1 MNKLP
6 GTDHDVAFGGAD
18 KLLPDWRKNRA
29 LADEA
34 DPDDEETE
42 TSDDVI
48 AMIGFDPEKEKD
60 DDMNTKNKNCSLR
73 SALLNRMRCAKNTSQ
88 IAMFSPSPC
97 ISKYAAGKRQAV
109 AKNTGTSEG
118 VKKSWQKRKRSSI
131 ALSEADLHEAVHD
144 AHGYLKETLG
154 KEPSHQDIAD
164 QLHHEHGIKVH
175 PNKVRD
181 IIVPLTGPG
190 SWLHA
195 QGQKTSA
202 QADAEERQA
211 VARGRLL
218 RHLNKSRRPKPL
230 PKSG

>member
-1 MNKLP
+1 MKDNSQ
-6 GTDHDVAFGGAD
+6 TS
-18 KLLPDWRKNRA
+18 
-29 LADEA
+29 LASEIA
-34 DPDDEETE
+34 ATAEEFAR
-42 TSDDVI
+42 VI
-48 AMIGFDPEKEKD
+48 ADGKRILAAL
-60 DDMNTKNKNCSLR
+60 NVTAKNAGMGNCSLR
-73 SALLNRMRCAKNTSQ
+73 SALLNRMRCAKNTTQ
-88 IAMFSPSPC
+88 LAMFTPSPC
-97 ISKYAAGKRQAV
+97 ISKFGAGKRQAV
-109 AKNTGTSEG
+109 AKNSGTSEG
-118 VKKSWQKRKRSSI
+118 VRKAWQKRKHSSI

-154 KEPSHQDIAD
+154 KEPFHQDIAD
-164 QLHHEHGIKVH
+164 HLRYEHGIKVH
-175 PNKVRD
+175 PNTVRD